1 MDLLTP
7 LGDSHRGSSHCR
19 QERQIYRY
27 ATTMTTLP
35 PRPLVIDAEQ
45 LQILRDAEQ
54 LLSQWL
60 VDNVEDVFDEGAE
73 VDSARTLLQEVL
85 DALQEQLEKIILPE
99 GESKV

>member
-1 MDLLTP
+1 
-7 LGDSHRGSSHCR
+7 
-19 QERQIYRY
+19 
-27 ATTMTTLP
+27 MTTLP